1 MKAKKLVQGGLV
13 LLLFITAVA
22 PVCAR
27 VTVTHTGDTFFDG
40 PYMQTKGT
48 ASLLVIPVDFP
59 DEPSMT
65 GATSQLNEIFFGGG
79 GSALASVA
87 DYYSRS
93 SYGELA
99 ITGQVQEWYRA
110 KHDRSYYSN
119 EGDQVFI
126 EEILEAMM
134 ARGVDLSQYD
144 SDGDGVLDGL
154 CLVWTGQ
161 PKSDSSVWWPHSD
174 TFYWNFQMGGVRI
187 GSYSS
192 LSFQH
197 LTRGSAKQRNTALHE
212 TGHLLG
218 LPDYYDR
225 VPESG
230 NSGGC
235 LSADMMDQ
243 NQGDHNAFS
252 KMLLGWVKPA
262 VVTADT
268 QITLRSISREASA
281 AVIVPRGW
289 DGNYLSEYFMIEY
302 VTPDGNHR
310 DISCP
315 EGGAVRIWHISA
327 ATSKWTYDA
336 TSGMFMNDNSETK
349 DKLIVIADP
358 AHSWYQEGESLTAD
372 KTCLNGGETTGIA
385 VQVQRI
391 TGDEAVLSVTYG
403 RDGAASNQNSDSR
416 QENSAMAG
424 ESSIPPQDSED
435 PQSQSRE
442 TESSE
447 VQSEPP
453 VDQVSTPE
461 GATPASPAEETSHE
475 PSPPQDVEGEGVGQ
489 GSTDG
494 RDSTEPVWD
503 KSENAEVEAGAAGA
517 ILITVVLVL
526 LIWLIIR
533 PKPKRKKRKGSKRHK
548 R

>member
-1 MKAKKLVQGGLV
+1 
-13 LLLFITAVA
+13 
-22 PVCAR
+22 
-27 VTVTHTGDTFFDG
+27 
-40 PYMQTKGT
+40 
-48 ASLLVIPVDFP
+48 
-59 DEPSMT
+59 
-65 GATSQLNEIFFGGG
+65 
-79 GSALASVA
+79 
-87 DYYSRS
+87 
-93 SYGELA
+93 
-99 ITGQVQEWYRA
+99 
-110 KHDRSYYSN
+110 
-119 EGDQVFI
+119 
-126 EEILEAMM
+126 
-134 ARGVDLSQYD
+134 
-144 SDGDGVLDGL
+144 
-154 CLVWTGQ
+154 
-161 PKSDSSVWWPHSD
+161 
-174 TFYWNFQMGGVRI
+174 
-187 GSYSS
+187 
-192 LSFQH
+192 
-197 LTRGSAKQRNTALHE
+197 
-212 TGHLLG
+212 
-218 LPDYYDR
+218 
-225 VPESG
+225 
-230 NSGGC
+230 
-235 LSADMMDQ
+235 
-243 NQGDHNAFS
+243 
-252 KMLLGWVKPA
+252 
-262 VVTADT
+262 
-268 QITLRSISREASA
+268 
-281 AVIVPRGW
+281 
-289 DGNYLSEYFMIEY
+289 
-302 VTPDGNHR
+302 
-310 DISCP
+310 
-315 EGGAVRIWHISA
+315 
-327 ATSKWTYDA
+327 
-336 TSGMFMNDNSETK
+336 MNDNSETK

-424 ESSIPPQDSED
+424 ESSIPPRDSED